1 MVLDVPPDD
10 YVDGGDTLGAVLI
23 PGFILLPL
31 ASVIALFYLVWACA
45 PSRREWIVRGPA
57 PTQRWRSPT
66 PRERHVIAHV
76 ARAFVV
82 IAAVSPGILYLLLPP
97 VLLIVVT
104 ALVAIRQITRF
115 EGGETERS
123 NRVSA
128 VWATLGVLAVESAL
142 YVTLLWIDNDRNG
155 GLIVFCAICAAGLFG
170 FLAIA
175 RQFAAIRA
183 IDLAG
188 YPVSAKTETTR

>member
-1 MVLDVPPDD
+1 MFANVPPDGF
-10 YVDGGDTLGAVLI
+10 VDGGDTLGAALI
-23 PGFILLPL
+23 PGFILIPL
-31 ASVIALFYLVWACA
+31 ASVVALFYLVWALA
-45 PSRREWIVRGPA
+45 PSRRGWIVRGSA

-66 PRERHVIAHV
+66 PKERHVIAHV

-97 VLLIVVT
+97 VLLVVVT

-115 EGGETERS
+115 ERGEIERS

-128 VWATLGVLAVESAL
+128 VWATIGVLAVESGL
-142 YVTLLWIDNDRNG
+142 YVTPLWIDNDRNG
-155 GLIVFCAICAAGLFG
+155 GLIVFCAICAAGLLG

-175 RQFAAIRA
+175 RQFVVIRA

>member
-10 YVDGGDTLGAVLI
+10 FVDGGDTLGAALI
-23 PGFILLPL
+23 PGIILIPL

-45 PSRREWIVRGPA
+45 PNRRGWIVRGS
-57 PTQRWRSPT
+57 TQTQCWRSPT

-82 IAAVSPGILYLLLPP
+82 VAAVSPGILCLLFPP
-97 VLLIVVT
+97 MLLVVVT
-104 ALVAIRQITRF
+104 ALVAVRQITRF
-115 EGGETERS
+115 ERGENESS

-128 VWATLGVLAVESAL
+128 VFLTLGVLAVESGL
-142 YVTLLWIDNDRNG
+142 YVTLLWIDNVRDS

-175 RQFAAIRA
+175 RQFDVIRA